1 MKKAI
6 LITMLPELDDKIRRI
21 EGWVDEIR
29 DKLYLTK
36 YKTKA
41 YISVRE
47 DDEVEALQNKGKI

>member
-6 LITMLPELDDKIRRI
+6 LTTKFPELDDKIRRI
-21 EGWVDEIR
+21 EGWIDEIH

-36 YKTKA
+36 YKTKV

-47 DDEVEALQNKGKI
+47 DDVVEALT